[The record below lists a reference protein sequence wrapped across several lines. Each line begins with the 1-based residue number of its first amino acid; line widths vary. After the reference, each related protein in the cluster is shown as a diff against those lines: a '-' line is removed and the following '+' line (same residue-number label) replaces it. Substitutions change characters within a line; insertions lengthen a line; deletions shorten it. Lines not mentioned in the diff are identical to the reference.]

1 MSAAPRSEESLE
13 SKKEIGRSD
22 PEMNGHRIF
31 SDKRVFHE
39 DYLPDRI
46 LHRDDQIRKVKE
58 ILADAETGSRPD
70 NILTTGAFGSGKTLV
85 VKATCRTL
93 PNDCIFVYLNCSKEN
108 TRLRIIRAALRQLGV
123 TTPETG
129 FPGDYYERRF
139 EQAILQHEFVILA
152 LDEVDKFTER
162 KDSESFEL
170 FYMLSRLVSNVTVIL
185 LTNRATFETNFAN
198 SMDARVRDTF
208 RWIRIEF
215 PDYYSDQLTE
225 IVEDRS
231 RVGLRP
237 TSYDHGIC
245 ALVAALAYSQAGRA
259 RGALAL
265 MRKAAQ
271 LAEIYGRSK
280 IEENDVRE
288 AARQLKER
296 QGQEI
301 IRRLPPIERK
311 ILAHILVSNPTGVA
325 AYRWF
330 VTIAPEHGAATS
342 LTSFYEYLNR
352 LETVGLIEKE
362 KHGRGRAKGLDM
374 ILHVIP
380 QIEDDVR
387 LSLETELEPETPLPS
402 TANVTGNPI

>member
-1 MSAAPRSEESLE
+1 MGSTEKMKVATETQRES
-13 SKKEIGRSD
+13 SHSS
-22 PEMNGHRIF
+22 IF
-31 SDKRVFHE
+31 SDKHVFHE
-39 DYLPDRI
+39 DYLPERI

-93 PNDCIFVYLNCSKEN
+93 PAGCVFIYLNCSKEN
-108 TRLRIIRAALRQLGV
+108 TRLRIIRATLQQLGV
-123 TTPETG
+123 ATPETG

-139 EQAILQHEFVILA
+139 EQAISQHKFVILA

-185 LTNRATFETNFAN
+185 LTNRAAFETDFAN

-225 IVEDRS
+225 IVEDRCRS
-231 RVGLRP
+231 GLRP
-237 TSYDHGIC
+237 TGYDHGIC
-245 ALVAALAYSQAGRA
+245 ALVAALAYNQGGRA

-280 IEENDVRE
+280 IEETDVRE

-342 LTSFYEYLNR
+342 LTTFYDYVNR

-362 KHGRGRAKGLDM
+362 KHGRGRARGLDM
-374 ILHVIP
+374 ILHVVP

-387 LSLETELEPETPLPS
+387 LSLETELEPDTPLPS
-402 TANVTGNPI
+402 TANVTEKPSS